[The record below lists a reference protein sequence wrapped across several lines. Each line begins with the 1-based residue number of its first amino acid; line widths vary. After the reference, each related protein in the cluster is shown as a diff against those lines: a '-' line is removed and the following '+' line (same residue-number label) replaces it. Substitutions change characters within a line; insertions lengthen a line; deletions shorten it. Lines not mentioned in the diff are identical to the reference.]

1 MTRTCLIFASMVALS
16 GCSSSGERAS
26 PASAPTPATPNGA
39 TAPALSRATAPGTL
53 RAPVEVKVTGPDHV
67 DGAHDVTL
75 RVSIDR
81 STRDPLD
88 LRVSL
93 PAGANLVSGAAVERI
108 DETSGHIERTLIIH
122 LANGVPAED
131 VHLSVDTGGTDYG
144 AHANAAYRFGRAEPT
159 LSQPPRTGNQVK
171 VQGKTLGTPIPL
183 K

>member
-1 MTRTCLIFASMVALS
+1 
-16 GCSSSGERAS
+16 
-26 PASAPTPATPNGA
+26 
-39 TAPALSRATAPGTL
+39 
-53 RAPVEVKVTGPDHV
+53 VKLLGPDHV
-67 DGAHDVTL
+67 DGQSDLTL

-81 STRDPLD
+81 ATRDPLD
-88 LRVSL
+88 LRLVL
-93 PAGANLVSGAAVERI
+93 PPGATLVSGAAAERI

-159 LSQPPRTGNQVK
+159 LPQPPRTGSQVK